1 MFGEVHQMRV
11 DTTAGG
17 ILLKVVSEW
26 KMNEPYLAEKR
37 QDCMLSTTQDTC
49 FTPLGYTIYD
59 SSLQC
64 SNLSGLWSDG
74 VYVKLLADESNSE
87 QRS

>member
-1 MFGEVHQMRV
+1 
-11 DTTAGG
+11 
-17 ILLKVVSEW
+17 
-26 KMNEPYLAEKR
+26 
-37 QDCMLSTTQDTC
+37 MLSTTQDTC

-59 SSLQC
+59 SSIQW